1 MKLPPSLLTF
11 AYCVTLSSAM
21 LSASASAEEQSLF
34 NGKDLSGW
42 EGNTALWSVKDGVI
56 HGETTVDPE
65 NAKKSTLRHNTFL
78 VWTGGK
84 VGDFELH
91 AKFRM
96 PSDWGNSGIQYRSE
110 VKSAGSDGPIVGGY
124 QADMETGKT
133 YSGILYEEKGR
144 GILAKR
150 GEQTVI
156 KANPNDSAKHVVEVT
171 GSVGVSQEIQDAI
184 HIAEWNDY
192 VIIAKGN
199 HLEHFINGKKT
210 VDVTDQDEKGA
221 KEGVLALQ
229 MHAGA
234 PMIVE
239 FKDITLKSLK

>member
-1 MKLPPSLLTF
+1 MKLPPSLLAF
-11 AYCVTLSSAM
+11 ACGVM
-21 LSASASAEEQSLF
+21 LSTPAFAQEQSLF

-42 EGNTALWSVKDGVI
+42 DGNTALWSVKDGVI
-56 HGETTVDPE
+56 HGETTASPE

-110 VKSAGSDGPIVGGY
+110 VRSVGPDGPIVAGY

-150 GEQTVI
+150 GEQTLI
-156 KANPNDSAKHVVEVT
+156 KANPNDSAKHLVEVT

-210 VDVTDQDEKGA
+210 IDVTDEHETGA

-239 FKDITLKSLK
+239 FKDITLKPLK